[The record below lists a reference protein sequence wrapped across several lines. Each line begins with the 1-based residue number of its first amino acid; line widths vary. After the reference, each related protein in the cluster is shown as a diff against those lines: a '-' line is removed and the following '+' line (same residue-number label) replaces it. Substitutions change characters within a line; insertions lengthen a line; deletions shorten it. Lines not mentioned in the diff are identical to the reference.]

1 MDSPSPLSGTTRNGV
16 PFVAIPPESQT
27 DSTPVVI
34 AWHLMDP
41 PRTEAAMAAA
51 LPLAGL
57 DAWKVYLG
65 LPMSGGRMPAGG
77 AEELMGLAMQDAPLL
92 VHGLIFRQS
101 VAEFDDAFDE
111 LRTHLGIA
119 ETAPVGLLGGS
130 MGSAIAAG
138 VLASG
143 TSGARAAV
151 LVSPMLQLRPMIDE
165 VSAMFGASYAWTPPA
180 DKIAARMDFVARAP
194 EVAASGCPVRIVVGA
209 DDLPAFIDAAAAFA
223 EETGADVRI
232 VEGAGHAL
240 AEEPGIEP
248 APQSAAAREFDALA
262 TEWLRQHLT

>member
-1 MDSPSPLSGTTRNGV
+1 MTSPSSLSGTTRNGV
-16 PFVAIPPESQT
+16 PFVAVPPESQS
-27 DSTPVVI
+27 DSTPVVVV
-34 AWHLMDP
+34 WHLMDP
-41 PRTEAAMAAA
+41 PRTEAAMSAA

-65 LPMSGGRMPAGG
+65 LPMCGARMPAGG
-77 AEELMGLAMQDAPLL
+77 PEAVMGLAMQDAPLL
-92 VHGLIFRQS
+92 VHGPIFSQA

-111 LRTHLGIA
+111 IRTHLGIV

-130 MGSAIAAG
+130 MGSAVAAG

-165 VSAMFGASYAWTPPA
+165 VSAMFGASYGWTPPA
-180 DKIAARMDFVARAP
+180 DEIAERMDFVARAQ
-194 EVAASGCPVRIVVGA
+194 EVAASGCPVRLVVGS
-209 DDLPAFIDAAAAFA
+209 DDSPAFIESAAAFA
-223 EETGADVRI
+223 EETGSDLRI

-248 APQSAAAREFDALA
+248 APQTAIARKFDTLA
-262 TEWLRQHLT
+262 TEWLREHLG